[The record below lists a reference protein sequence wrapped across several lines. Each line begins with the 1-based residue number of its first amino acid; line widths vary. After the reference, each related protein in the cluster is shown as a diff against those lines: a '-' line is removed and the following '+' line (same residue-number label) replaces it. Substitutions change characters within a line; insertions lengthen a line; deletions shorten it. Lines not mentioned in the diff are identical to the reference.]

1 MQRTILL
8 NELTDRTGWECKVL
22 KSIALEKLQEVVSE
36 RRISQVDLARKS
48 GVSRATIAKL
58 VNGTASRVHE
68 RTAERLAKALG
79 LPPAALDKNAV
90 ETAYLEALANQCRY
104 IDSAALGIVS
114 GRKPVPIA
122 DGFAPLS
129 LEEQSADHDAPRFGK
144 RGGDASSVTGSP
156 SHDPRTRKP
165 SKYKLQAAMKRSRRF
180 FLLGEPGAGKTTA
193 LRYLAWTNAS
203 GNNSDNPLIPILVCL
218 AQWAEQLREDPDVAL
233 IDAALS
239 QVPIDDRQTTRE
251 WLHEQCRVGNVL
263 LLLDG
268 LDEVGDTETQGIM
281 LETIRRFVREH
292 RQASLVISS
301 RPVGFERPNLGARS
315 DTYSV
320 ARLEIS
326 AVQLF
331 VEKWCAL
338 RHGHR
343 SDKRCTTCDEAV
355 EELRHAIV
363 DNKRIGALAH
373 NPMMLT
379 ILCLLHDAGAALPQ
393 RRFQLYE
400 KIAEAFLFSWEQRK
414 RAAMSGAPDRK
425 LALEDRDVVWILEAI
440 ALELQ
445 EHDWTIA
452 PRWWLL
458 DRITA
463 FLREELAYESDK
475 ARAAAHTLLWSLQ
488 ERSGV
493 LVERGPEKFGFRH
506 LAFQE
511 YFAARAVLA
520 KPDPIEMLR
529 PYLYHPRWRE
539 VVRLTAAGLDRRRA
553 PQLLHIIL
561 DDPDPTGRFLR
572 RGVLLALGCL
582 ADGAPIHHTELLK
595 HVEQSVIDLGT
606 NKWLGIARDAI
617 CVLAELLPTRLDEYA
632 RNTAKTMI
640 QRAGDAKD
648 DIARANSFIHAF
660 AKRLIV
666 PGQNRQ
672 DQQDSNGDT
681 PVREVSLPD
690 GSASLT
696 LAASPQA
703 FETDWAARMER
714 QLKSDSSI
722 VVRETCAEELGRFA
736 KSERSVRRALLKAL
750 DEEHTASVRASVAYA
765 LRFAASDPAAQRK
778 LIEVLRQKKEKAEV
792 RAVCARALRSPAYED
807 EDVRRILLGYLE
819 DTDSPA
825 IRAGAV
831 GGLVRCL
838 PLVPDLQGKLFGMLK
853 DEGLDDDLRAECLY
867 ALDDALPSVPDGIEA
882 VSEFLALG
890 TESLLALAAATV
902 LAEYAATE
910 RVPWKKLPIEKIE
923 QVLVSTPQ
931 PCEPVLG
938 ALRSLVDARE
948 VRRLGLSREKRI
960 ERALADHRERIQAMF
975 IFGSSARGAQGSD
988 SDIDVMVIGDVTL
1001 KELTPALKRAEI
1013 ELGRQV
1019 NAVLYTV
1026 DEWKQRKAAGNPFVA
1041 NVSKAEKVFV
1051 MGEADDLR

>member
-1 MQRTILL
+1 M
-8 NELTDRTGWECKVL
+8 

-36 RRISQVDLARKS
+36 RRISQVELARKS

-58 VNGTASRVHE
+58 LNGTALRVHE

-79 LPPAALDKNAV
+79 LPPEALDKNAV
-90 ETAYLEALANQCRY
+90 ETAYLEAVAKLCRHL
-104 IDSAALGIVS
+104 DSAALGIVS

-129 LEEQSADHDAPRFGK
+129 LEEKNADQDARRFGK
-144 RGGDASSVTGSP
+144 RGDDTSSVTGTL
-156 SHDPRTRKP
+156 SHHPRTRKP
-165 SKYKLQAAMKRSRRF
+165 MKYTLQAATKRSRRS

-203 GNNSDNPLIPILVCL
+203 GDNSDNPLIPILVCL
-218 AQWAEQLREDPDVAL
+218 ARWAEQVREDREVTL

-239 QVPIDDRQTTRE
+239 QVDIDDRETTRE
-251 WLHEQCRVGNVL
+251 WLCEQCRVGNVL
-263 LLLDG
+263 VLLDG

-292 RQASLVISS
+292 RQAALVITS
-301 RPVGFERPNLGARS
+301 RPVGFERPTLGARF

-320 ARLEIS
+320 ARLEIN
-326 AVQLF
+326 AIRCF
-331 VEKWCAL
+331 VEQWCAL
-338 RHGHR
+338 QHGHR
-343 SDKRCTTCDEAV
+343 SDKTCTTCDESV

-363 DNKRIGALAH
+363 DNERIGTLAH

-379 ILCLLHDAGAALPQ
+379 ILCLLYDAGAALPQ

-425 LALEDRDVVWILEAI
+425 LGLEDRDVLWILESI

-445 EHDWTIA
+445 KHDWTIA

-458 DRITA
+458 DRITT
-463 FLREELAYESDK
+463 FLRDELAYRPDQ
-475 ARAAAHTLLWSLQ
+475 ARAAADTLLWSLQ
-488 ERSGV
+488 ARSGV
-493 LVERGPEKFGFRH
+493 LVERGPEKYGFRH

-520 KPDPIEMLR
+520 KPDPIETLR

-553 PQLLHIIL
+553 PQLLRIIL
-561 DDPDPTGRFLR
+561 DDPDPTGRILR
-572 RGVLLALGCL
+572 RGLLLALGCL
-582 ADGAPIHHTELLK
+582 ADGAPIHHAELLR
-595 HVEQSVIDLGT
+595 HVERSVIDLGAD
-606 NKWLGIARDAI
+606 KWFGIAHDAI
-617 CVLAELLPTRLDEYA
+617 DLLAELLATRLDEYA
-632 RNTAKTMI
+632 RNAAEEMI
-640 QRAGDAKD
+640 QQALNSSKTGAWSLLVVSAAGKGLLPV
-648 DIARANSFIHAF
+648 S
-660 AKRLIV
+660 
-666 PGQNRQ
+666 PEGT
-672 DQQDSNGDT
+672 DSCPDEDVR
-681 PVREVSLPD
+681 PVTEMALGD
-690 GSASLT
+690 GSEWIV
-696 LAASPQA
+696 LAEAPDE
-703 FETDWAARMER
+703 FKIPWAQRVER
-714 QLKSDSSI
+714 QLGSDDS
-722 VVRETCAEELGRFA
+722 VGVREACAQQLGRFA
-736 KSERSVRRALLKAL
+736 KSERSVRRALLKRL
-750 DEEHTASVRASVAYA
+750 DEEHTASVRASIADA

-792 RAVCARALRSPAYED
+792 RAACARALRSPAFED

-819 DTDSPA
+819 DGTSPV
-825 IRAGAV
+825 IRVGAV
-831 GGLVRCL
+831 DGLTRCL
-838 PLVPDLQGKLFGMLK
+838 SIVPDLQDKLFAMLK
-853 DEGLDDDLRAECLY
+853 DEGLDDDLRVECLD
-867 ALDDALPSVPDGIEA
+867 ALDDVLSSISGGIEA
-882 VSEFLALG
+882 VSGFLALG
-890 TESLLALAAATV
+890 SESRLAVAGATV

-910 RVPWKKLPIEKIE
+910 RVPWMKLPIEKIE
-923 QVLVSTPQ
+923 QLLVSIP
-931 PCEPVLG
+931 EPYEHVLG

-948 VRRLGLSREKRI
+948 VRRFGLSREKRI
-960 ERALADHRERIQAMF
+960 EKALAEHRERIQAMF
-975 IFGSSARGAQGSD
+975 IFGSSARGAQGAD

-1019 NAVLYTV
+1019 NAVLYTA
-1026 DEWKQRKAAGNPFVA
+1026 DEWNQRKDAGNPFVA
-1041 NVSKAEKVFV
+1041 NVSNAEKVFV